1 MSRPDILTVDE
12 RLGGAAA
19 DAEFLRDPYP
29 AYRDFRGAPGWRSPS
44 GYQVFSGYQ
53 DVIEILRDHA
63 TFGQEGI
70 PYPNFHVLDPPDH
83 TRLRRLVAKPFTQRA
98 ANRQEAHIAEIVDE
112 LIDEAAERGRM
123 DLMTDFAL
131 RLPAR
136 VAASM
141 LAVPIEDAGRW
152 NQWLWDIGRFRG
164 RTWYSHAG
172 GQDDQDAAK
181 AAATDSAEYF
191 RTLIDQRHA
200 TRGSDIVSGL
210 LDAREG
216 DDRLTDEEILFS
228 LVLLLG
234 GSLHTTAS
242 QIGNAVR
249 ALFEHPQ
256 ALADVVADPGL
267 VGGAVDEALRFDGA
281 LQAEYRVAKQDAE
294 VGGVRV
300 RAGTPVIIVNA
311 AANRDPSV
319 FPDPDVFDIRRENSG
334 MHLTFGSGIHRCLG
348 AQLARMELV
357 VALTRLTT
365 RLRGLR
371 LDGPPVQHGY
381 DRWRGLSSLPVT
393 WDGVA

>member
-1 MSRPDILTVDE
+1 VSRPDILTVDE
-12 RLGGAAA
+12 RLGSAVAAA
-19 DAEFLRDPYP
+19 EFVRDPYP
-29 AYRDFRGAPGWRSPS
+29 AYRDFRAAPGWHSPA
-44 GYQVFSGYQ
+44 GYQVFSGYH
-53 DVIEILRDHA
+53 DVIAILRDHA

-98 ANRQEAHIAEIVDE
+98 ANRQEAHITEIVDG
-112 LIDEAAERGRM
+112 LIDEASARGRM

-141 LAVPIEDAGRW
+141 FAIPIEDSGRW

-164 RTWYSHAG
+164 KTWYSHASS
-172 GQDDQDAAK
+172 QDDQDAAK

-191 RTLIDQRHA
+191 RTLIDQRKA

-216 DDRLTDEEILFS
+216 DDKLTDEEILFS

-242 QIGNAVR
+242 QIGNTVR
-249 ALFEHPQ
+249 ALFEHPR
-256 ALADVVADPGL
+256 ALVDVVADPGL

-281 LQAEYRVAKQDAE
+281 LQAEYRVARQDAE
-294 VGGVRV
+294 VGGIRV
-300 RAGTPVIIVNA
+300 VAGTSVIIVNA

-319 FPDPDVFDIRRENSG
+319 FPHPDVFDIRRENSG
-334 MHLTFGSGIHRCLG
+334 MHLTFGSGVHRCLG

-357 VALTRLTT
+357 VALTRLTS
-365 RLRGLR
+365 RLHGLR
-371 LDGPPVQHGY
+371 PDGPPVQHGY
-381 DRWRGLSSLPVT
+381 DRLRGLSSLPVT

>member
-1 MSRPDILTVDE
+1 MLTADE
-12 RLGGAAA
+12 RLSGLVA
-19 DAEFLRDPYP
+19 DAAFVRDPYP
-29 AYRDFRGAPGWRSPS
+29 IYRDFLSHPGWRSPS
-44 GYQVFSGYQ
+44 GYRVFAGYR
-53 DVIEILRDHA
+53 DVIGILRDPA
-63 TFGQEGI
+63 SFGQEGI

-83 TRLRRLVAKPFTQRA
+83 TRLRKLVAKPFTQRA
-98 ANRQEAHIAEIVDE
+98 ANRQESHITEIVDD
-112 LIDEAAERGRM
+112 LIDEVAGCGRM

-141 LAVPIEDAGRW
+141 LAVPIEDSDRW
-152 NQWLWDIGRFRG
+152 NRWLWDIGRFRG
-164 RTWYSHAG
+164 KTWYSHAC
-172 GQDDQDAAK
+172 GQEDQDAAT

-191 RTLIDQRHA
+191 RGLIERRHL

-242 QIGNAVR
+242 QIGNTVR
-249 ALFEHPQ
+249 ALFEHPR
-256 ALADVVADPGL
+256 AMADVVADPGL
-267 VGGAVDEALRFDGA
+267 VGRTVDEALRFDGA
-281 LQAEYRVAKQDAE
+281 LQAEYRVARRDSE
-294 VGGVRV
+294 VGGVPV
-300 RAGTPVIIVNA
+300 GAGTAVIVVNA

-357 VALTRLTT
+357 IALTLLTR

-371 LDGPPVQHGY
+371 PDGPPVQHGY
-381 DRWRGLSSLPVT
+381 DRWRGLSSFPVT
-393 WDGVA
+393 WDGIA